1 MRFLKHMNDEE
12 KSKFNKFKKITK
24 KLCEVLDIQKDE
36 YIIRKNI
43 FHISFKEQLN
53 ENSFIIDI

>member
-1 MRFLKHMNDEE
+1 MKFLKYADNKEKLKSDE
-12 KSKFNKFKKITK
+12 FKKIVR
-24 KLCEVLDIQKDE
+24 KLYKVLDIQKDE